1 MIKRLR
7 IVALWP
13 LALLLVVIA
22 ANSNEPYLVHLR
34 GAGQVVLLVVS
45 AGVPIL
51 LLRCGAWREGR
62 VASRILLLL
71 WCMPLIAF
79 VAAQTSFAWRKY
91 EVLTSDAAVARLL
104 GAHFV
109 VGYAAPEEAAVL
121 AERGLIGGVYVTR
134 HNASGRTA
142 AELKA
147 EIAAL
152 QARRAGAGLPRL
164 IVTAD
169 QEGGIVAHLS
179 PPLPHEDALSSL
191 ADLAPER
198 RRREAEAVGRRQGAA
213 LADVGVT
220 LNLAPVLDLRPDRQH
235 IRFDFN
241 TLIGQRAIASD
252 PAVVSEIATSYI
264 HGLAA
269 SGVGAAVK
277 HFPGLGRVTADTHQ
291 FAAQLQTPVAELAAS
306 DWRPFREVLK
316 ETQAVL
322 MVGHVKLEA
331 LDPKRPAS
339 HSKAVLDGLIRQ
351 SWNYNGI
358 IITDD
363 LVMGAIYGGDVCKAV
378 VEALNGGADLLL
390 VAYDGAQFYRIF
402 GCARRALE
410 QGQLDFAA
418 LARSEE
424 RLRRRHLSEAD

>member
-1 MIKRLR
+1 MIKRLG
-7 IVALWP
+7 IVALWS
-13 LALLLVVIA
+13 LALVLVVIA
-22 ANSNEPYLVHLR
+22 VNSNEPYLVHLR
-34 GAGQVVLLVVS
+34 GAGHVVLLVAS

-51 LLRCGAWREGR
+51 LFRCGAWREGR
-62 VASRILLLL
+62 VAGRILLLL
-71 WCMPLIAF
+71 WCAPVVAF
-79 VAAQTSFAWRKY
+79 VVVQTSFAWRRY
-91 EVLTSDAAVARLL
+91 DVLTTDAAVARLL

-109 VGYAAPEEAAVL
+109 VGYAAPEEAAML
-121 AERGLIGGVYVTR
+121 AERGLIAGVYVTG

-142 AELKA
+142 ADLKA
-147 EIAAL
+147 EIAGL
-152 QARRAGAGLPRL
+152 QARRAGPGLPRL

-179 PPLPHEDALSSL
+179 PPLPREDALSAL

-220 LNLAPVLDLRPDRQH
+220 LNLAPVLDLRPDQHH

-252 PAVVSEIATSYI
+252 PAVVSDIAISYI

-269 SGVGAAVK
+269 SGVGAAAK
-277 HFPGLGRVTADTHQ
+277 HFPGLGRVTADTHH
-291 FAAQLQTPVAELAAS
+291 FAAQLETPVAELAAS
-306 DWRPFREVLK
+306 DWRPFRDVLK
-316 ETQAVL
+316 DTQAAL
-322 MVGHVKLEA
+322 MVGHVTLDA
-331 LDPKRPAS
+331 LDPERPAS

-390 VAYDGAQFYRIF
+390 VAYDGAPFYRIF

-410 QGQLDFAA
+410 QGQLDLAA

-424 RLRRRHLSEAD
+424 RLRRWRFSEPD